1 MAKQEQAQPFR
12 SVILATDFS
21 PTVRVAGRYAAL
33 LAQRYDAELV
43 VVHAFTLQQPALEA
57 EASGQVHSGQRKHLE
72 HLLSETLRELAPFAA
87 RAKSVLGQGSPIDVI
102 DRVSKQH
109 EQALI
114 VLGTHG
120 GGATERHVIGSVAE
134 EILRTIHSPVLTVGP
149 HVAMP
154 SADKVVFRRILYAT
168 DFCLGSALAAAY
180 AFVLAQTFGSD
191 IEVLHVASEGGIGE
205 DKRLAERG
213 KEYLDALGELI
224 PQHSEAFRS
233 KTFVEFGKVRERV
246 VKHAHEGGVDLI
258 VLGAHH
264 HSYLARHLR
273 TGPAFHIILE
283 AACPVLTVCDPEQ
296 SVRQQ

>member
-1 MAKQEQAQPFR
+1 MAKQEQGQPFR
-12 SVILATDFS
+12 SVVLATDFS
-21 PTVRVAGRYAAL
+21 PAVRVAGRYAAL
-33 LAQRYDAELV
+33 LAQHYDAELV
-43 VVHAFTLQQPALEA
+43 VVHAFTLQQSALAA
-57 EASGQVHSGQRKHLE
+57 EELGHVRSMQRERLE
-72 HLLSETLRELAPFAA
+72 RLLSETVRELVPFAA
-87 RAKSVLGQGSPIDVI
+87 KAESVLGQGSPIDVI

-109 EQALI
+109 APALI

-154 SADKVVFRRILYAT
+154 SADKVAFRRILYAT
-168 DFCLGSALAAAY
+168 DFCVASAVTAAY
-180 AFVLAQTFGSD
+180 AFVLAQAFGSD
-191 IEVLHVASEGGIGE
+191 IDVLHVASEGGIGE
-205 DKRLAERG
+205 DKRLAERE
-213 KEYLDALGELI
+213 KEFLDALSEVI
-224 PQHSEAFRS
+224 PKHVEAFRS
-233 KTFVEFGKVRERV
+233 RTFVEFGKVRERV

-264 HSYLARHLR
+264 HSHLARHLR

-283 AACPVLTVCDPEQ
+283 AACPVLTVCVPEQ

>member
-205 DKRLAERG
+205 DKRLRERE
-213 KEYLDALGELI
+213 KEFLDALGELI

-233 KTFVEFGKVRERV
+233 RTFVEFGKVRERV
-246 VKHAHEGGVDLI
+246 VKHAHEGAVDLNCFGSSSPLI
-258 VLGAHH
+258 PRQAPPNRACFSHH
-264 HSYLARHLR
+264 FGSGMPRSDGLR
-273 TGPAFHIILE
+273 P
-283 AACPVLTVCDPEQ
+283 
-296 SVRQQ
+296 